1 MQETQFRSLG
11 QEDPLLEKE
20 MATHSGI
27 LAWRIPW
34 TEDPGGLQS
43 MGSQGDTPE
52 WLTLSALLL
61 VFQAGGHSP
70 VIWGHSNLT
79 SPGLSPHSTGAG
91 NLWSRPERE
100 LLTELVWAGQPS
112 WAWPCHCSPSPP
124 SIKVGGS
131 GRLPPSPN
139 PRKWLA
145 SSLLLQSHP
154 PPAIYLLGF
163 TFGLHFER
171 LYALGPWRAAMN
183 THHGRTSNELA
194 AGMNRDPFPAS
205 SNTSRPRRRQT
216 LTLPLH
222 VSSLTQGPLP
232 FLSLPHVGIDLP
244 RILSDLLT
252 RNHEVETHM
261 QRAVSILLCHPGN
274 DDF

>member
-79 SPGLSPHSTGAG
+79 SPGLSLHSTGAG

-154 PPAIYLLGF
+154 PPTI
-163 TFGLHFER
+163 
-171 LYALGPWRAAMN
+171 P
-183 THHGRTSNELA
+183 
-194 AGMNRDPFPAS
+194 
-205 SNTSRPRRRQT
+205 
-216 LTLPLH
+216 
-222 VSSLTQGPLP
+222 
-232 FLSLPHVGIDLP
+232 LP
-244 RILSDLLT
+244 RIHLWASLWTSLCSGSLEGC
-252 RNHEVETHM
+252 HEHPPWTYKQWACSRHE
-261 QRAVSILLCHPGN
+261 QRPIPRFLKHISPT
-274 DDF
+274 